1 MWPTAAMTKSKC
13 ADSYTCLLES
23 GHLVW
28 NKACLIPG
36 SAISVLMCI
45 MVRSHRTLTQR
56 FWRTNSQ
63 RQGRGG
69 LLEGVRENKAEAKV
83 AFSDA
88 RRWHISVA
96 LVHTIAWAVH
106 WYERQLWRS
115 KLVKLPGLS
124 SKTIDLSL
132 LIIVI
137 QWRKKNYK
145 YRIIFAV
152 LKCMYSL

>member
-1 MWPTAAMTKSKC
+1 MHE
-13 ADSYTCLLES
+13 DD
-23 GHLVW
+23 
-28 NKACLIPG
+28 I
-36 SAISVLMCI
+36 
-45 MVRSHRTLTQR
+45 LT
-56 FWRTNSQ
+56 
-63 RQGRGG
+63 
-69 LLEGVRENKAEAKV
+69 
-83 AFSDA
+83 
-88 RRWHISVA
+88 VA